1 VPAPFDDAA
10 LIQDEDLIGGLDGG
24 EPVGDDHGG
33 TSGQGVGQSLLD
45 EELRFRVQMRGGL
58 VQDHDGRV
66 LQQAPR
72 NREALLFPA

>member
-24 EPVGDDHGG
+24 EPVGDDDRG
-33 TSGQGVGQSLLD
+33 TPGESVCQSQLD
-45 EELRFRVQMRGGL
+45 EELGFRVKVSGGL

-66 LQQAPR
+66 FEQDPR